1 MNSFLTLGAM
11 FASSFTSATLL
22 PGNSEIVLTAFL
34 LAGQVSPWWL
44 VLTAIVGNILGGLTN
59 VIIGRLLPDVKPQ
72 RGTAVAT
79 LVTTLWRGYLAAQ
92 LGAYHW

>member
-1 MNSFLTLGAM
+1 MSSLLTLGAM

-22 PGNSEIVLTAFL
+22 PGNSEIVLTALL

-59 VIIGRLLPDVKPQ
+59 VIIGRLLSDMKPQ
-72 RGTAVAT
+72 RG
-79 LVTTLWRGYLAAQ
+79 LQ
-92 LGAYHW
+92 LSLRCYNAMAR